1 MSDNEFPPNSHI
13 SREARTTR
21 RVEREPSEE
30 KVVKRVTRGKVI
42 VRKKPLYRRFFEAF
56 RPEDNVSFVEH
67 IVLEVLVDGIRDAAS
82 DAASAA
88 IENILGGG
96 GGHRRRRR
104 GGSYTS
110 YNRMSGD
117 SVPRSRRNRDD
128 DRRHSR
134 RDERTHDPREII
146 LETRVECE
154 EVLDSLIELASKFD
168 AATRRDLYSMVG
180 ESHTPVDEDWGWY
193 DLRGARIHK
202 IGRDGY
208 LLDLP
213 RPEYLE

>member
-1 MSDNEFPPNSHI
+1 MSDNEFPPNSHLSKEDRPHRNADKI
-13 SREARTTR
+13 DPEK
-21 RVEREPSEE
+21 

-104 GGSYTS
+104 SGGGYTS
-110 YNRMSGD
+110 YNRMSEAR
-117 SVPRSRRNRDD
+117 PRNRRDRDD
-128 DRRHSR
+128 DRRSSR

-154 EVLDSLIELASKFD
+154 EVLDNLIELASKYD

-180 ESHTPVDEDWGWY
+180 EPHTPVDEDWGWF